1 VIEYRDSSLESPS
14 NGPGSEADIGENFAN
29 LCLLNPHFGPMAN
42 GPKMGPKLWETS
54 VKYVNIRP
62 EMIENARAGKVN

>member
-1 VIEYRDSSLESPS
+1 MLYGISSDGDVHQVPYSI
-14 NGPGSEADIGENFAN
+14 GSTPTKP
-29 LCLLNPHFGPMAN
+29 PHMTEDWKPFLYATN

-62 EMIENARAGKVN
+62 ELIENARAGKVI